1 MAATAKKATARRT
14 TADNLMLTGSVLFC
28 PDCADERIFVV
39 PDCGD
44 GPGAA
49 EDCGDY
55 CCTDCGAAVSVVV
68 ESLRPAGSGSSRV
81 A

>member
-1 MAATAKKATARRT
+1 MVSARADA
-14 TADNLMLTGSVLFC
+14 ADNLMLTGIMLFC
-28 PDCADERIFVV
+28 PDCADERIFVM

-44 GPGAA
+44 GRD
-49 EDCGDY
+49 DCGDY

-68 ESLRPAGSGSSRV
+68 DVLVSRRGGSTRV

>member
-1 MAATAKKATARRT
+1 MATAPADA
-14 TADNLMLTGSVLFC
+14 ADNLMLTGTVLFC

-44 GPGAA
+44 GRG
-49 EDCGDY
+49 DCGDY

-68 ESLRPAGSGSSRV
+68 APVPSRPAVASRV

>member
-1 MAATAKKATARRT
+1 MATANA
-14 TADNLMLTGSVLFC
+14 ADNLMLTGTVLCC
-28 PDCADERIFVV
+28 PDCAAERIFVV

-44 GPGAA
+44 GLG
-49 EDCGDY
+49 DCGDY

-68 ESLRPAGSGSSRV
+68 DLVSSRSARSTPARSSSARV

>member
-1 MAATAKKATARRT
+1 MATTAHANA
-14 TADNLMLTGSVLFC
+14 ADNLMLTGTVLFC
-28 PDCADERIFVV
+28 PDCADDRIFVV

-44 GPGAA
+44 DLD
-49 EDCGDY
+49 DCGDY

-68 ESLRPAGSGSSRV
+68 ALAASADSAGSSRV

>member
-1 MAATAKKATARRT
+1 MVTARASRVDK
-14 TADNLMLTGSVLFC
+14 ADNLMLTGSVLFC
-28 PDCADERIFVV
+28 PDCADDRIFVV

-44 GPGAA
+44 GRG
-49 EDCGDY
+49 DCGDY

-68 ESLRPAGSGSSRV
+68 DMVDGAGAHGARSPRV